1 MTLKTNEYTLE
12 IEVERQYLVKGKMLF
27 NEFIKTEVVKDELFL
42 IETINGVVTKTKYI
56 KEIVDENKTIKN
68 ILHYYIYL
76 NSSNSEERLEID
88 KKVAITIFQR
98 FVRKE
103 RNLRRSDERHNEYS
117 DVSEET
123 INKRSLN
130 KPLSLEE
137 QVEKTIEIEKLH
149 EAMDVLSEVQKRRIK
164 MYYFQ
169 GLTFDEIASIE
180 GCKYQQIQKSIYR
193 AEKKI
198 KKFFKK

>member
-1 MTLKTNEYTLE
+1 MTLKTNDYTLE
-12 IEVERQYLVKGKMLF
+12 IEVERQYLVKGEMLF
-27 NEFIKTEVVKDELFL
+27 NEFIKTELVKDELFL
-42 IETINGVVTKTKYI
+42 IETINGVITKTKYI
-56 KEIVDENKTIKN
+56 KEIVDENKTIRN
-68 ILHYYIYL
+68 ILRYYIYL

-117 DVSEET
+117 DVSEQA

-130 KPLSLEE
+130 KPMPLEE

-149 EAMDVLSEVQKRRIK
+149 EAMVLLSDVQKRRMK
-164 MYYFQ
+164 MYYFEN
-169 GLTFDEIASIE
+169 LTFEQIGEIENCS
-180 GCKYQQIQKSIYR
+180 KKRIQKSVSL
-193 AEKKI
+193 ASKKI
-198 KKFFKK
+198 KKYFS